1 MKPFWSLAGRHWLP
15 SLPSWEM
22 EAAIGEE
29 RAAKLVATG
38 ILREVAIQPYERLAC
53 ASCRW
58 HARVIWEPQGAVV
71 LCEGEMGCPAVE
83 LGKAPYRL
91 VGDER
96 ELARRLAEAFVLE
109 GAPGAAG
116 VILPLGKRR
125 IGDELVAVDL
135 SPYPAGAGFEDVLF
149 RLTRTGPRVRVL
161 LVPESAR
168 IPADAPTECGATEL
182 VWAGLDEVVVIE
194 DRLRV
199 DLRPIVARRTFPG
212 FDVNAGFDG
221 LVVDS
226 GGAWWRGDA
235 LPVHGR
241 ALRLLR
247 ALATR
252 HPSIATKKL
261 LWREVWPEDHT
272 KAGEIARGIAPHQ
285 LDSRLRHAVAEIR
298 AALGEA
304 AVENERGG
312 DQDGGYRL
320 ALGAGQVRAA

>member
-1 MKPFWSLAGRHWLP
+1 MRAFWTLAARHWLP

-22 EAAIGEE
+22 VGAIGEE
-29 RAAKLVATG
+29 CSAKLVAAG
-38 ILREVAIQPYERLAC
+38 ILREVAIRPYETVRCPECWAN
-53 ASCRW
+53 
-58 HARVIWEPQGAVV
+58 ARVIWEAQVAVA
-71 LCEGEMGCPAVE
+71 LCEADRECPVMV
-83 LGKAPYRL
+83 LGSAPYRL
-91 VGDER
+91 VADER
-96 ELARRLAEAFVLE
+96 EFVRLLAEAFALD
-109 GAPGAAG
+109 GAPGAPG
-116 VILPLGKRR
+116 PLLPLGKRW

-135 SPYPAGAGFEDVLF
+135 CPHPARVGFEDVLF

-161 LVPESAR
+161 LVPDSGR

-199 DLRPIVARRTFPG
+199 DLRPIVSRRTFSG
-212 FDVNAGFDG
+212 FDPNAGFDG
-221 LVVDS
+221 LVVD
-226 GGAWWRGDA
+226 GAGAWWRGKA
-235 LPVHGR
+235 LPVQGR

-252 HPSIATKKL
+252 HPSIATKKV

-272 KAGEIARGIAPHQ
+272 RAGEIARGIAPHQ

-298 AALGEA
+298 ATLGEA

-320 ALGAGQVRAA
+320 GLDAGQIRAA